1 MGDKVFKPTVKT
13 VLAGFL
19 ALFLLDW
26 PLPLWGEEPVL
37 GVLTGSGIPE
47 KADGLPEKAGFN
59 TPYGLAVDGQG
70 RIYVADCYNNSIRV
84 IANGIVGTVAGSIKD
99 ADSYG
104 FPLGGLVDG
113 DVNKAMFNKPRA
125 VVVDGQGTIYVADT
139 GNNVIR
145 KISQGKVTTY
155 AGTGKAGFRNGSAR
169 EAQFNAPGGLALDK
183 AGNLYVA
190 DTLNNVI
197 RKISPQGLVT
207 TYAGKNTGEAG
218 YRDGAL
224 AEAQFNEPA
233 ALALDREGNLY
244 IVDSGNQLIRR
255 IAKDRVETVAGTRG
269 TLLSGT
275 DYIQGGFR
283 DGSRTEAAFN
293 FPKGI
298 TVLENGTLIIAD
310 TWNSRVRAVLNTGQ
324 VITLV
329 GTGENGKAPG
339 PLYQAVVG
347 SPVGV
352 AHYNNKLY
360 IADAD
365 NNLIWQMP
373 LNPDELKAI
382 PNFAPPSEEIQI
394 WVNGVRLELAADN
407 KPYIQDGRTI
417 LPLRAICQKLGY
429 RVEWSADGT
438 ITITKG
444 NREKVFTAGDPNL
457 RNNNGYTMVGL
468 RYLAESMG
476 YKVEWVPMYRA
487 VVITDSQGVE

>member
-1 MGDKVFKPTVKT
+1 MSTAKV

-19 ALFLLDW
+19 ALFLLAC
-26 PLPLWGEEPVL
+26 PLSLQAEEPALRVL
-37 GVLTGSGIPE
+37 AGSGIPE
-47 KADGLPEKAGFN
+47 KADGPPQKAGFN
-59 TPYGLAVDGQG
+59 TPYGLAMDSQG

-84 IANGIVGTVAGSIKD
+84 IANGMVGTAAGSSKGTD
-99 ADSYG
+99 FYG
-104 FPLGGLVDG
+104 FPLGGLADGHVD
-113 DVNKAMFNKPRA
+113 KAIFNKPRA

-155 AGTGKAGFRNGSAR
+155 AGTGKAGFRNGSVR
-169 EAQFNAPGGLALDK
+169 EAQFNAPSGLALDK

-197 RKISPQGLVT
+197 RQISPQGFVT

-218 YRDGAL
+218 YRDGSL
-224 AEAQFNEPA
+224 AEAEFNEPA
-233 ALALDREGNLY
+233 ALAMDSQDNLY
-244 IVDSGNQLIRR
+244 IADSGNQLIRK
-255 IAKDRVETVAGTRG
+255 IVKDRVETVAGTQG

-275 DYIQGGFR
+275 NYIQGSFK

-310 TWNSRVRAVLNTGQ
+310 TWNSRIRAVLNNGQ

-339 PLYQAVVG
+339 PLYQAVLG

-352 AHYNNKLY
+352 AYYNKNLY

-373 LNPDELKAI
+373 LNPTELKAI
-382 PNFAPPSEEIQI
+382 PNFASPSEEIQL
-394 WVNGVRLELAADN
+394 WVNGVRLELNANN
-407 KPYIQDGRTI
+407 KPYIQEGRTI
-417 LPLRAICQKLGY
+417 LPLRAICQNLGC
-429 RVEWSADGT
+429 RVDWTADGA
-438 ITITKG
+438 IIITKG
-444 NREKVFTAGDPNL
+444 NWQKVFTARDPNL
-457 RNNNGYTMVGL
+457 QNNNGYTMVGL

-476 YKVEWVPMYRA
+476 YKVEWVPKYRA
-487 VVITDSQGVE
+487 VTVTDSLGVE